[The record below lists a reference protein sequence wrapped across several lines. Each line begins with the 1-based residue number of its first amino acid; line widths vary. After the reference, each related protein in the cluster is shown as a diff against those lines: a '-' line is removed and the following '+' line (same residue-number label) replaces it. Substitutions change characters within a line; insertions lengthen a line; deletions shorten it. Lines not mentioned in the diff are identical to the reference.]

1 METVQF
7 RAMNTDIQMV
17 AEGKPDQLVE
27 GFERARQFIH
37 ESEARF
43 SRFLDTSELSALN
56 RSSGKW
62 FQASADLF
70 EVIQL
75 SCRFFHAT
83 RGLFDPSIL
92 PDLRRVGY
100 DRSMDLLRREGA
112 SPLLETILAGERAS
126 FSEIDL
132 DEANL
137 KIHLPEG
144 MAIDLGGIAKGWIA
158 EQAAV
163 ILSGYTSLCAVNAGG
178 DMYLKGLPE
187 GGTHWPVQLEDPFE
201 PDHNLALL
209 QVKPGGVATSAVTR
223 RVWKQGELNRHHL
236 IDPRSG
242 EPAETDWVSVT
253 VMSQHTYEA
262 EVLAKA
268 LLISGPLEA
277 GDIARNSGIPF
288 SYVAV
293 DRDRKITSSQEY
305 TEGKYLKAMEEID
318 VH

>member
-7 RAMNTDIQMV
+7 RAMNTNIQMV
-17 AEGKPDQLVE
+17 AEGKADQLAE
-27 GFERARQFIH
+27 GFERAKRFIQ

-56 RSSGKW
+56 RSSGRW

-70 EVIQL
+70 EVIRL
-75 SCRFFHAT
+75 ARRFFHAT
-83 RGLFDPSIL
+83 RGLFDPSVL
-92 PDLRRVGY
+92 PDLKRVGY
-100 DRSMDLLRREGA
+100 DRSMDLLRQEGA
-112 SPLLETILAGERAS
+112 TPLLETILAGERAS

-132 DEANL
+132 DEVDL
-137 KIHLPEG
+137 KIRLPEG
-144 MAIDLGGIAKGWIA
+144 ISIDLGGIAKGWIA

-163 ILSGYTSLCAVNAGG
+163 ILSGYAPLCAVNAGG
-178 DMYLKGLPE
+178 DMSLMGLPE
-187 GGTHWPVQLEDPFE
+187 GEAHWPVELDDPFQPE
-201 PDHNLALL
+201 DTLTNL
-209 QVKPGGVATSAVTR
+209 QVEPGGVATSTVTKR
-223 RVWKQGELNRHHL
+223 TWKQGEIQRHHL

-242 EPAETDWVSVT
+242 EPAETQWVSVT

-293 DRDRKITSSQEY
+293 DWDKKITGSQEY
-305 TEGKYLKAMEEID
+305 TKGRNQKIMEEMH